1 MQIDSFIAWHIDHSS
16 MIQCGMKN
24 AGCIIFCHIDLIK
37 DAKPALFRTAVYAS
51 FPEFHLIIAERVS
64 SYQRTAVRI
73 DIEGNIIRRS
83 AEDPCQIL
91 RQNIFTGRLGS

>member
-1 MQIDSFIAWHIDHSS
+1 M
-16 MIQCGMKN
+16 
-24 AGCIIFCHIDLIK
+24 CIRD
-37 DAKPALFRTAVYAS
+37 R
-51 FPEFHLIIAERVS
+51 FHLIIAERVS
-64 SYQRTAVRI
+64 SYQRTAIRI